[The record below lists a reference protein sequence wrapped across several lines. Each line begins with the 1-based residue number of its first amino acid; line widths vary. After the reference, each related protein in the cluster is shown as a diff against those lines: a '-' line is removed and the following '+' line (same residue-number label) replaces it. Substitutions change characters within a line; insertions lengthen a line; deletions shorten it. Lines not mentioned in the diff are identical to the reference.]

1 MHVCWPQVL
10 PQDANEGELSVAKAR
25 LVRNLRL
32 AQLGSN
38 LPLLLQYQLR
48 SHPFDNSLWTPDGSS
63 SVMGLLQGGGKH
75 TMKGKRIAD
84 GVESLIGAFYL
95 AGAAREAA
103 EATAGAGAA
112 AAAGHGDG
120 LMSAAAADGSNPSCT
135 KAATAG
141 TSSSGSKGG
150 SASDA
155 AAWVWH
161 RVSGPGLVAAA
172 ALCEALNVLP
182 AGDWR
187 CWSSRAEDVVGLQKA
202 EVYLHDRE
210 TTATAA
216 RPCSSVVGLLSSV
229 LARLLLRLG
238 A

>member
-1 MHVCWPQVL
+1 VL

-112 AAAGHGDG
+112 AAAG
-120 LMSAAAADGSNPSCT
+120 SNTSCT

-182 AGDWR
+182 AG
-187 CWSSRAEDVVGLQKA
+187 EGV
-202 EVYLHDRE
+202 
-210 TTATAA
+210 
-216 RPCSSVVGLLSSV
+216 
-229 LARLLLRLG
+229 LLR
-238 A
+238 